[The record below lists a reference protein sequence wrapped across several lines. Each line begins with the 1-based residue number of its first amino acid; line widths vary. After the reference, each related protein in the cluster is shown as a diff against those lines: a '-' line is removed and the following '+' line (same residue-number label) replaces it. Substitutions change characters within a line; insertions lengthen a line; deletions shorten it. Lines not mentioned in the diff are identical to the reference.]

1 MEGFT
6 QKTTKMEAVKEAAKW
21 LNTAAPAKLKR
32 ASRKRKTGWKRSW
45 YKDDFNVKT
54 CQHDHPQHRTCL
66 RT

>member
-32 ASRKRKTGWKRSW
+32 ASRKRLDGNDLGTRMTSM
-45 YKDDFNVKT
+45 
-54 CQHDHPQHRTCL
+54 
-66 RT
+66 